1 MDMEC
6 KKFAKDLRGFDKDMR
21 QWNAFVGLE
30 STVKNMMTSLRA
42 VGELQNNAIRERHWL
57 QLVQATKVQ
66 FIMSD
71 DTRLSDLLSLNLHN
85 FEDEVHNI
93 VDKACK
99 EMAMEKMLRD
109 LEVNW
114 KDMEFDHEEHARTGH
129 NLLRTSEELIETL
142 EENQVQL
149 QNMMTSKYI
158 GFFLK
163 EISTWQRTLGV
174 VDQVIVLWMEVQ
186 RTWSYLESIFIGS
199 EDIRNQLP
207 EDSDRFDRIDQEF
220 KGLMMEAKKEKNVIR
235 ATGVSGLAEQLET
248 IQSELSLCEKALAE
262 YLETKRLAF
271 PRFYFSSSADLL
283 DILSK
288 GNQPLMVAKHLTK
301 LFDSMA
307 KLVMSED
314 EQGKGTNTAVTMVAK
329 DGEVVPFK
337 EACVCEGQV
346 EVWLN
351 RLMESMR
358 ETIREGFSMSMAT
371 YEATPREKWLFLYPA
386 QVSVL
391 PTRHLSPPGRPG
403 RYTDLVDDRG
413 QRRLRPPGGGI

>member
-1 MDMEC
+1 
-6 KKFAKDLRGFDKDMR
+6 
-21 QWNAFVGLE
+21 
-30 STVKNMMTSLRA
+30 
-42 VGELQNNAIRERHWL
+42 
-57 QLVQATKVQ
+57 
-66 FIMSD
+66 MSD

-163 EISTWQRTLGV
+163 EISAWQKTLGV

-199 EDIRNQLP
+199 EDIRKQLP

-220 KGLMMEAKKEKNVIR
+220 KGLMTEAKKEKNVIR
-235 ATGVSGLAEQLET
+235 ATGVPGMAEQLET

-307 KLVMSED
+307 KLEMTKDAE
-314 EQGKGTNTAVTMVAK
+314 GKGTNTAHTMVAK
-329 DGEVVPFK
+329 DGEVVTFK
-337 EACVCEGQV
+337 TACVCEGQV

-351 RLMESMR
+351 RLMAAMR
-358 ETIREGFSMSMAT
+358 ETICDEFHKSMLT
-371 YEATPREKWLFLYPA
+371 YENMAREKWLFDYPA
-386 QVSVL
+386 QVALAGTQIWWTTEVNAAFGKLEEGYENALKDYYKKQINQLNMLIACLLGS
-391 PTRHLSPPGRPG
+391 LSKGERQKVITVPAPAPAPCR
-403 RYTDLVDDRG
+403 
-413 QRRLRPPGGGI
+413 